1 MSWDLWGPLILCT
14 FLAVVVLPDGRE
26 IHDGGPQFAEVFIIV
41 WAGAAVVTLNSKLLG
56 GNISF
61 FQSVCVLGYCLLP
74 GCLSLIVCRILLFFS
89 HSTVAFIIRFLVSCL
104 GFAWATFAAM
114 MFLSDSQLQAR
125 RGLAVYPIFLFYLVI
140 SWLIVSN
147 TS

>member
-1 MSWDLWGPLILCT
+1 MIPS
-14 FLAVVVLPDGRE
+14 
-26 IHDGGPQFAEVFIIV
+26 
-41 WAGAAVVTLNSKLLG
+41 
-56 GNISF
+56 
-61 FQSVCVLGYCLLP
+61 
-74 GCLSLIVCRILLFFS
+74 
-89 HSTVAFIIRFLVSCL
+89 
-104 GFAWATFAAM
+104 AAM